1 MDFNPQISFKANP
14 EVSSTNLLDK
24 YKQIEKQVTTE
35 EKKDSV
41 VIHRD
46 FVADLQI
53 NKEKAAIGTIVE
65 GHVNKKSALFKVV
78 TNNDNETWFEGVLN
92 KKYLLMHCKDKV
104 YDGKYDNKDFVLSI
118 DYNEP
123 SKFTN
128 FFNEKICGKTFRP
141 DYFHVKGRIGNEEI
155 DITLPNI
162 KIPKNEELKD
172 LLTMILEDNGLKA
185 QTIGDEIKSLKFS
198 ASAVKNIKYK
208 AEKREKVINNDIKP
222 LFMQSISSAVG
233 MIVGATMSALLL
245 KLKIK
250 H

>member
-1 MDFNPQISFKANP
+1 MDFSPQISFKASP
-14 EVSSTNLLDK
+14 EVNSTNLLDK
-24 YKQIEKQVTTE
+24 YKQVEKQVTTE

-53 NKEKAAIGTIVE
+53 NKEKAAIGTVVE
-65 GHVNKKSALFKVV
+65 GHVNKKSAVFKVV
-78 TNNDNETWFEGVLN
+78 TNNEDETWFEGVLN
-92 KKYLLMHCKDKV
+92 KKYVLMHCKDKV
-104 YDGKYDNKDFVLSI
+104 YDGKYDDKDFVLTV

-123 SKFTN
+123 SKFAN
-128 FFNEKICGKTFRP
+128 FFNERICGKTFRP

-155 DITLPNI
+155 DITLPNT
-162 KIPKNEELKD
+162 KIPQNPILKD

-198 ASAVKNIKYK
+198 ASAVKNIKHR
-208 AEKREKVINNDIKP
+208 AEKRDKIINNDIKP

>member
-1 MDFNPQISFKANP
+1 MDFSPQISFKASP
-14 EVSSTNLLDK
+14 EATSTNLLDK
-24 YKQIEKQVTTE
+24 YKQIEKQVE
-35 EKKDSV
+35 QNQKKDSV
-41 VIHRD
+41 TIHRD
-46 FVADLQI
+46 FVADLQV
-53 NKEKAAIGTIVE
+53 NKEKAAIGTVVE
-65 GHVNKKSALFKVV
+65 GHVNKKSAAFKVV
-78 TNNDNETWFEGVLN
+78 TNNDDETWFEGVLD

-104 YDGKYDNKDFVLSI
+104 YDGKYDNKEFILSV

-123 SKFTN
+123 SKFAN

-141 DYFHVKGRIGNEEI
+141 DYFHVKGRIGNETI
-155 DITLPNI
+155 DITLPNT
-162 KIPKNEELKD
+162 KIPKNKILND

-198 ASAVKNIKYK
+198 ASAVKNIKYR
-208 AEKREKVINNDIKP
+208 AEKRDKVINNDIKP